1 MTRPPSPSDV
11 TLCLACLPTPPA
23 RHRSWC
29 PFGCDDCARSRLH
42 LRLSY
47 GDASSC
53 YLLARRIRLA
63 WRHLHWVTAPAR
75 VVRAGVIVGAR

>member
-1 MTRPPSPSDV
+1 MTTRPPSQSD
-11 TLCLACLPTPPA
+11 ACAICQPEPPR
-23 RHRSWC
+23 RHRAWC
-29 PFGCDDCARSRLH
+29 PSGCDDCARSRLH

-53 YLLARRIRLA
+53 YLLARRIKLA
-63 WRHLHWVTAPAR
+63 WKHFHWVTAPAR